1 MFKNSNLFYDI
12 ALEPGQYILKKG
24 LPDSKPSLAPSV
36 IVCVVAIC
44 HATLGIS
51 RFPPPFACQ
60 LHVLRSQFFKDS
72 RGYFKTF
79 RWMKYGWNLFMQLE
93 YYM

>member
-1 MFKNSNLFYDI
+1 MFGNSNHFYDI
-12 ALEPGQYILKKG
+12 APEPGQYILKKG

-60 LHVLRSQFFKDS
+60 LHVLRSQFFL
-72 RGYFKTF
+72 KTAGDTLKLF
-79 RWMKYGWNLFMQLE
+79 DEWNMDGTYLCN
-93 YYM
+93 

>member
-1 MFKNSNLFYDI
+1 M
-12 ALEPGQYILKKG
+12 KKG

-60 LHVLRSQFFKDS
+60 LHVLRSQFFL
-72 RGYFKTF
+72 KTAGDTLKLF
-79 RWMKYGWNLFMQLE
+79 DEWNMDGTYLCN
-93 YYM
+93 